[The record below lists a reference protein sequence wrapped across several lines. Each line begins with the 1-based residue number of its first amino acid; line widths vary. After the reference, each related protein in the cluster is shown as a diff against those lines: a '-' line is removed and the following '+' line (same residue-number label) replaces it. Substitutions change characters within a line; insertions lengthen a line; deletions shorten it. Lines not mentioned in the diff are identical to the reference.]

1 MSPLISELIDKRNEL
16 MRRGAVNEQIEKIDK
31 DISKK
36 EAIMNYEL
44 IKENFGKY
52 KNDPEK

>member
-1 MSPLISELIDKRNEL
+1 